1 MIEMRVNDLITEAIE
16 VGYERTEYTTP
27 EGVAVDLCAVVTS
40 PGTGA
45 PRPFTISAS
54 TRDGTAGKM

>member
-1 MIEMRVNDLITEAIE
+1 MNDSITEPIE

-45 PRPFTISAS
+45 PRVFSISAT
-54 TRDGTAGKM
+54 TRDGTAGKVRL